1 MDLSPSD
8 LIDRL
13 AELATPYALIVHVPY
28 VVALTAVAAEV
39 AWLARSAG
47 PARRRVLASAAMAA
61 FMAAGALAVS
71 VPYTAA
77 FRLLWNAM
85 ARLRWEG
92 AATFWEAHP
101 IVGAVSAFVAWDLSG
116 WIYHLIGHRTRIGW
130 AAHQPHHSGSDFNA
144 TLGLRQSWA
153 PFHGLA
159 HHPLLALAGF
169 DLRVI
174 FACAAVSNCWQVLE
188 HTSAPIRF
196 PRWFSAVVMTPA
208 AHRHHHRR
216 DGAPVNLGPFLT
228 IWDRLAGTWVSPASP
243 APVAYGLPGCSP
255 NPIAVEVAGWRH
267 LMRSA
272 KRRTTFLLA
281 AR

>member
-8 LIDRL
+8 LINRL
-13 AELATPYALIVHVPY
+13 AEQATPYALIVHVPY